1 MGMKRLQLI
10 AGEDPHRYEDMFG
23 MFLESIPSSVLLI
36 NRELRVIFANRNFIT
51 KSRRTQQDVI
61 GQKLEQVLPEAI
73 IEHIDITSKV
83 REVFAKNRAITGDR
97 MTYRAPGIPI
107 RTYYYSILPFPWR
120 GDVEDIILLM
130 DDVTEQVR
138 LSEEVRRVERHLA
151 SVVESARDVVLSTD
165 PDGTVLTWN
174 TAAERLTGY
183 TSWQVKGRSFF
194 ERCAPEAT
202 EALRTV
208 FDELRV
214 VDSPQTGEWE
224 LLTKNCTKIPIS
236 WVFSSMKDERETPV
250 GVVAVGR
257 DLSEHRKLEMQLLQS
272 QKLAALGVMAG
283 GIAHEIRNPLAV
295 CSSAAQFLRNP
306 QIESE
311 FRQECVTRILD
322 GITKASSIIENLLR
336 FARPSSSS
344 EMNSIDIVN
353 VVGDALQLVSNQ
365 AKIGKITVVKDLS
378 TKSMAVYGN
387 ANLLQ
392 QVFLNLFLNAFNS
405 MPEGGTLT
413 VSLRPGE
420 EGALISVEDTG
431 CGISPEHLEKIF
443 DPFFTLSPVG
453 KGTGLGLSI
462 CYSIVRQ
469 HLGNIEVQSIEGQGT
484 VFIIYLPLL

>member
-1 MGMKRLQLI
+1 MGMTGLELL
-10 AGEDPHRYEDMFG
+10 AGDDPHRYEDMFG

-36 NRELRVIFANRNFIT
+36 NRDLRVIFANRNFIT

-61 GQKLEQVLPEAI
+61 GQKLDQVLPEAI

-83 REVFAKNRAITGDR
+83 REVFAKNQAIRGDR

-107 RTYYYSILPFPWR
+107 RTYYYSILPFARR
-120 GDVEDIILLM
+120 GDVENIILLM

-165 PDGTVLTWN
+165 SEGIVLTWN
-174 TAAERLTGY
+174 TAAERLTDY
-183 TSWQVKGRSFF
+183 PSWQAKGRSFF
-194 ERCAPEAT
+194 ERCVPDAS
-202 EALRTV
+202 EALRRV
-208 FDELRV
+208 FGELRI

-224 LLTKNCTKIPIS
+224 LLTKSGNKIPIS
-236 WVFSSMKDERETPV
+236 WVFSSMKDERGTAV

-295 CSSAAQFLRNP
+295 CSSAAQFLKNSEIQP
-306 QIESE
+306 E
-311 FRQECVTRILD
+311 FREECVSRILD
-322 GITKASSIIENLLR
+322 GINKASSIIENLLR

-344 EMNSIDIVN
+344 EMNPID
-353 VVGDALQLVSNQ
+353 VVSVIQDSLQLVSNQ
-365 AKIGKITVVKDLS
+365 AKIGKIGISADLPNWP
-378 TKSMAVYGN
+378 MGVYGN

-392 QVFLNLFLNAFNS
+392 QMFVNLFLNAFNS
-405 MPEGGTLT
+405 MPEGGTLN
-413 VSLRPGE
+413 VSVRPGE
-420 EGALISVEDTG
+420 EGALISIQDSG
-431 CGISPEHLEKIF
+431 CGISPQHLGKIF

-462 CYSIVRQ
+462 CYSIVKQ
-469 HLGNIEVQSIEGQGT
+469 HLGNIEVQSTEGEGSIFT
-484 VFIIYLPLL
+484 VYLPLL